1 MTDVNPLTPPL
12 RHRGEDAVSPDRT
25 VGSGSLAWAEMVLR
39 GQEMPSDEL
48 RVVLASSDR
57 HLVHRYLELHQE
69 RMEEWILA
77 QRQALAKVERI
88 LAETA
93 TQRLAGRI

>member
-1 MTDVNPLTPPL
+1 MTDADPSPP
-12 RHRGEDAVSPDRT
+12 RRGIRGKGVVRLDRT
-25 VGSGSLAWAEMVLR
+25 VGSESVAWAEMVLR
-39 GQEMPSDEL
+39 EQQMPSDEL

-57 HLVHRYLELHQE
+57 DLVHRYLELHQE

-93 TQRLAGRI
+93 TQR

>member
-1 MTDVNPLTPPL
+1 MSS
-12 RHRGEDAVSPDRT
+12 VSF
-25 VGSGSLAWAEMVLR
+25 
-39 GQEMPSDEL
+39 
-48 RVVLASSDR
+48 LASSDR

-93 TQRLAGRI
+93 TWRLAGRI